1 MSKMFKDLMG
11 MRDAIEDE
19 ATAIVRSAFLR
30 EDDDETTYCAV
41 DTLGIEADFEDSWV
55 AKVRCFVNGRK
66 VYVGRIFIPTMVPS
80 ARMLGVYLAAYV
92 IGLDDANS
100 ELA

>member
-1 MSKMFKDLMG
+1 MFKDLMG

-19 ATAIVRSAFLR
+19 ATAIVKSVFLR
-30 EDDDETTYCAV
+30 EGDDETTYCAV
-41 DTLGIEADFEDSWV
+41 DTLGIEADFENSWV
-55 AKVRCFVNGRK
+55 ADVRCFVNGRK
-66 VYVGRIFIPTMVPS
+66 VYVGKVFVPTMAPS

-92 IGLDDANS
+92 IGLDDAHE